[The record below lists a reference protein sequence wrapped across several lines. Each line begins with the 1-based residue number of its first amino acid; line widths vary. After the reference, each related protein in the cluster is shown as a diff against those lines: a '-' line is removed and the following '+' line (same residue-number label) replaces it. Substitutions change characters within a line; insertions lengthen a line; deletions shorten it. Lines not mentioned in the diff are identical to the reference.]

1 MSRGAILRV
10 GGAAACLAVAVAL
23 VLLAVDAHA
32 WQTRMTAD
40 DLRFRANPLDR
51 TLWKPEQLAPFGLT
65 RRMLG
70 LGDDLAY
77 RRAVQDFRSGRPSEL
92 TFSPATTARRAQA
105 QIALTQVGHDDSN
118 TARVTDVDN
127 LLGVLGFALATQDTS
142 QSKTFLNNSVTAFQA
157 AIDADPQNEDALW
170 NLEYALGQLRGSSP
184 QEAGGRDR
192 LGQRGQ
198 AGLKDPGRGY

>member
-1 MSRGAILRV
+1 VSRAAVVRV
-10 GGAAACLAVAVAL
+10 TGAAVCVVVAAVL
-23 VLLAVDAHA
+23 LLLAVDAHA

-51 TLWKPEQLAPFGLT
+51 KLWQPDQYAPFGLA
-65 RRMLG
+65 RRLLG
-70 LGDDLAY
+70 IDDDLAY
-77 RRAVQDFRSGRPSEL
+77 RRAVREFRAGRPTEL
-92 TFSPATTARRAQA
+92 SFSPLTTAHRAQA
-105 QIALTQVGHDDSN
+105 QIALTNIGRNDPNPLRASDEE
-118 TARVTDVDN
+118 N

-142 QSKTFLNNSVTAFQA
+142 QSRTFLNNSVTAFRT
-157 AIDADPQNEDALW
+157 AIDRDPQNEDALW
-170 NLEYALGQLRGSSP
+170 NLEYALGQIKGSNP